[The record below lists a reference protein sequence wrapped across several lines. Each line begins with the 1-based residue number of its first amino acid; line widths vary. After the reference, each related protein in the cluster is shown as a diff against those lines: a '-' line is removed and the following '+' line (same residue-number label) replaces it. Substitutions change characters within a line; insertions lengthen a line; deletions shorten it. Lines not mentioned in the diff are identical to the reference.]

1 MIFLYF
7 ITVTTKKGE
16 VIYIIKKGNEV

>member
-1 MIFLYF
+1 MIFLYL

-16 VIYIIKKGNEV
+16 VVYIIKKGNEV